1 MVQQNHPLIP
11 RGQKYILNRKL
22 VSIHSYDR
30 DIKKWPNNM
39 VSKDLIEFTKE
50 LKKIRGENDTIV
62 FRIDND
68 SLQRYPQ
75 IDPRTEYYMDMPVL
89 SFKKIED

>member
-30 DIKKWPNNM
+30 DIKKWPNSNYFEI
-39 VSKDLIEFTKE
+39 DLPSN
-50 LKKIRGENDTIV
+50 LKNIQSMRL
-62 FRIDND
+62 R
-68 SLQRYPQ
+68 
-75 IDPRTEYYMDMPVL
+75 
-89 SFKKIED
+89 